1 ASCFAKH
8 FSFEEESA
16 SPTTVSLRRSFQS
29 TLKRT
34 RRWLSVLTASFRFI
48 FIKFK
53 LLFVIAFYSVFG
65 AWMFMTLEVPTDLA
79 AKEEAYHARL
89 IARDVMILN
98 LRAIHQNNKE
108 DREERW
114 KESILSFENDL
125 GLDEPVRETAWTFW
139 MAFLYAGTIYTTIGY
154 GNIACATTAG
164 KVATICYSMIGIPI
178 MLVILND
185 LGSLLLVWVK
195 YIANNTSDLL
205 LFIAVRMGAI
215 GLKENSDRRLRY
227 IFISRKL
234 ANAGLSAASV
244 STIVTV
250 GSPQI
255 TMVFLQEE
263 QDGNLEEPSPDPP
276 VFSALFATVAWIML
290 SAAVFCIWE
299 DWTYFTSVYF
309 FFISC
314 STIGLGDVTPD
325 HPEYMI
331 ATFGVVVVGLSLVS
345 VCIDVVKE
353 KIELMY
359 MMLLKKLLQD
369 YMEAV
374 KNGDPNATAGMMAGF
389 QGKAKFLLPLISK
402 AQGTKVMNRFKED
415 CTAKGINPPAVLV
428 DLDPNT
434 GAPAFANANKEDFH
448 EYIE

>member
-1 ASCFAKH
+1 MTQCYIPYKEDVSSIH
-8 FSFEEESA
+8 NFSNNIKAF
-16 SPTTVSLRRSFQS
+16 TTCVI
-29 TLKRT
+29 LK
-34 RRWLSVLTASFRFI
+34 
-48 FIKFK
+48 
-53 LLFVIAFYSVFG
+53 
-65 AWMFMTLEVPTDLA
+65 VPTDLA

-205 LFIAVRMGAI
+205 LFIG
-215 GLKENSDRRLRY
+215 KY
-227 IFISRKL
+227 
-234 ANAGLSAASV
+234 
-244 STIVTV
+244 
-250 GSPQI
+250 
-255 TMVFLQEE
+255 
-263 QDGNLEEPSPDPP
+263 GNLEEPSPDPP

-415 CTAKGINPPAVLV
+415 CTAKVS
-428 DLDPNT
+428 
-434 GAPAFANANKEDFH
+434 F
-448 EYIE
+448 